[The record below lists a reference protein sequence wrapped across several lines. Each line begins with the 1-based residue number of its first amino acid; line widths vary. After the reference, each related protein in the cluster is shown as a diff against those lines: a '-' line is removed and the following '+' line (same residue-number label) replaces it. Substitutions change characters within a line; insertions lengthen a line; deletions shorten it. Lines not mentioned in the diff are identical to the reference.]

1 MINRINSSVD
11 DCLKWIETQ
20 MLSYNRGTV
29 GVYERLRIDVNR
41 RVCWTRPD
49 CNTEIARVILKRG
62 REDNQDIFEN
72 IINWVLSVQDNDP
85 MSAWYGS
92 VPFYLHNGDLVD
104 FSGRARFQN
113 DNGKVL
119 IGLMDI
125 YDINGDER
133 LKTAALKLADFWVRI
148 QRDEG
153 YYYQNDGGVTQGL
166 YKGPCFIFWLAAG
179 IARCYKETGDE
190 KYLRS
195 VEKAM
200 KYLLSV
206 QLDNGRFATTYEL
219 MRSEDWRPPSSE
231 NALAMFCLARIL
243 KYIPRDDWKR
253 SFERVSDFVLSL
265 CHKDGG
271 VLNADADSLNA
282 SLQENPMIC
291 DLVYTEGFALM
302 GFNEAYALTG
312 DERFKN
318 AAIKLADFLMNIQCK
333 NESPLWDGAWRG
345 TYNAE
350 TKCWDGR
357 ANQNNNIDEG
367 GMYSI
372 YTGWC
377 ASTIM
382 DGLLGVKAI
391 IENERE

>member
-1 MINRINSSVD
+1 M
-11 DCLKWIETQ
+11 
-20 MLSYNRGTV
+20 
-29 GVYERLRIDVNR
+29 
-41 RVCWTRPD
+41 
-49 CNTEIARVILKRG
+49 
-62 REDNQDIFEN
+62 
-72 IINWVLSVQDNDP
+72 
-85 MSAWYGS
+85 
-92 VPFYLHNGDLVD
+92 
-104 FSGRARFQN
+104 
-113 DNGKVL
+113 
-119 IGLMDI
+119 
-125 YDINGDER
+125 
-133 LKTAALKLADFWVRI
+133 
-148 QRDEG
+148 
-153 YYYQNDGGVTQGL
+153 
-166 YKGPCFIFWLAAG
+166 
-179 IARCYKETGDE
+179 
-190 KYLRS
+190 
-195 VEKAM
+195 
-200 KYLLSV
+200 
-206 QLDNGRFATTYEL
+206 
-219 MRSEDWRPPSSE
+219 
-231 NALAMFCLARIL
+231 
-243 KYIPRDDWKR
+243 
-253 SFERVSDFVLSL
+253 SDFVLSL

-318 AAIKLADFLMNIQCK
+318 AALKLADFLMNIQCK

-350 TKCWDGR
+350 KKCWDGR

-391 IENERE
+391 LEK